1 MVTFASET
9 KYKDYKII
17 GCTAP
22 GVKLVGRLVR
32 RRIGTS
38 EVVVALSNLCEE
50 ADTKGSG
57 ETMMAGRLVVSMKQ
71 L

>member
-9 KYKDYKII
+9 KYNDYQII

-22 GVKLVGRLVR
+22 GVKLAGTLVR
-32 RRIGTS
+32 RYIGTS
-38 EVVVALSNLCEE
+38 EVIVVLSNLRGET
-50 ADTKGSG
+50 DTKGSG
-57 ETMMAGRLVVSMKQ
+57 ETMAADRLVVAMKQ

>member
-9 KYKDYKII
+9 KYNGYQNI

-22 GVKLVGRLVR
+22 GDKLAGILAR

-38 EVVVALSNLCEE
+38 EVIVALSNPCGE

-57 ETMMAGRLVVSMKQ
+57 ETMAADRLVVAMKQ